1 MTKQIDSFDST
12 NPESAPSL
20 STDRPRLHIDL
31 RDPGLVSKLKAQA
44 AESDRTLKA
53 LVNDVLER
61 FLAQPLVFS
70 DQLVENLD
78 SMFRLFDTLPMD
90 QVRQLAQNSHR
101 SPDQMV
107 LHLLMKGLA
116 VYTSL
121 DEIERD

>member
-1 MTKQIDSFDST
+1 MTKQTDSFELT
-12 NPESAPSL
+12 NPESASSL

-31 RDPGLVSKLKAQA
+31 RDPNLVSKLKNQA

-61 FLAQPLVFS
+61 FLDQPSVFS
-70 DQLVENLD
+70 DQLVDNLD
-78 SMFRLFDTLPMD
+78 HMFSLFEALPMN
-90 QVRQLAQNSHR
+90 QIYQLAQTSHR

-107 LHLLMKGLA
+107 LHLLVKGLA